1 MAEKFKV
8 IRTDFGSLERYLNL
22 IEEDA
27 QYSEYRLYQILTEHC
42 YGGALAVIIL
52 ERYEV

>member
-8 IRTDFGSLERYLNL
+8 IRTDFEKLEWYLNL

-27 QYSEYRLYQILTEHC
+27 RYSEYRLYQILSEHC
-42 YGGALAVIIL
+42 YGGALVVIIL